1 MLNNSW
7 NIEEKL
13 QKVMEETSVK
23 TAYGVNWAYTTVSL
37 SENMASIIPFL
48 VLIIITMLSGYLLIY
63 NIFYIS
69 VIRDIGFYGLLK
81 TIGTTPKQLK
91 KLITLQANR
100 LYVIALPIGLAL
112 GYGVGM
118 WLSPINLI
126 NLKIQRKQGSE
137 N

>member
-1 MLNNSW
+1 MLSNSW

-13 QKVMEETSVK
+13 QKVMEETGVK